1 MVKQQGIGT
10 SHAKI
15 ILMGEHSVV
24 YGQLAIALP
33 LPSVQLSVTLS
44 SRQDNQRIIKSRYYH
59 GSLENLP
66 SSMIGIKKLIDTLSA
81 RFNDQ
86 ETGWDL
92 KIESQL
98 PAERGMGS
106 SAASAIA
113 IIRAFFDYYDEPLD
127 RTLLLQL
134 ADVEEQIT
142 HRSPSG
148 LDAATVSSDKPL
160 FYVKGR
166 IGVPI
171 EMNLDASL
179 VIADTGKKGATKEA
193 ILAVK
198 DELKNNNEKAE
209 EHIKHLGELVN
220 QTKDYLAQN
229 DIVKLGDALNFA
241 QTDLAAL
248 NVSDPSLDHL
258 IHVARDNGALG
269 AKLTGGG
276 RGGCMIALMQTAM
289 GARRLASIL
298 KRTVRMIFG
307 FNHLISEVITNG
319 NCKSTY

>member
-24 YGQLAIALP
+24 YGQPAIALP

-269 AKLTGGG
+269 SKLTGGG

-298 KRTVRMIFG
+298 K
-307 FNHLISEVITNG
+307 ENG
-319 NCKSTY
+319 AHDIWLQPLNKRGNN

>member
-24 YGQLAIALP
+24 YGQPAIALP

-148 LDAATVSSDKPL
+148 LDAATDSSDKPH

-171 EMNLDASL
+171 EMNLDGSL

-198 DELKNNNEKAE
+198 DELKNNDEKAE

-229 DIVKLGDALNFA
+229 NIVKLGDALNFA

-298 KRTVRMIFG
+298 K
-307 FNHLISEVITNG
+307 ENG
-319 NCKSTY
+319 AHDIWLQPLDKRGNN

>member
-24 YGQLAIALP
+24 YGQPAIALP

-220 QTKDYLAQN
+220 QTKGYLAQN

-248 NVSDPSLDHL
+248 NVSDPALDHL

-298 KRTVRMIFG
+298 K
-307 FNHLISEVITNG
+307 ENG
-319 NCKSTY
+319 AHDIWLQPLDKRGNN

>member
-24 YGQLAIALP
+24 YGQPAIALP

-81 RFNDQ
+81 RFNDH

-198 DELKNNNEKAE
+198 DELKNNSEKAE

-220 QTKDYLAQN
+220 QTKGYLAQN

-248 NVSDPSLDHL
+248 NVSDPALDHL

-298 KRTVRMIFG
+298 K
-307 FNHLISEVITNG
+307 ENG
-319 NCKSTY
+319 AHDIWLQPLDKRGNN

>member
-1 MVKQQGIGT
+1 
-10 SHAKI
+10 
-15 ILMGEHSVV
+15 MGEHSVV
-24 YGQLAIALP
+24 YGQPAIALP

-241 QTDLAAL
+241 QTDFCLL
-248 NVSDPSLDHL
+248 YTSPSP
-258 IHVARDNGALG
+258 RD
-269 AKLTGGG
+269 T
-276 RGGCMIALMQTAM
+276 R
-289 GARRLASIL
+289 
-298 KRTVRMIFG
+298 
-307 FNHLISEVITNG
+307 
-319 NCKSTY
+319 

>member
-10 SHAKI
+10 SLAKI

-24 YGQLAIALP
+24 YGQPAIALP

-298 KRTVRMIFG
+298 K
-307 FNHLISEVITNG
+307 ENG
-319 NCKSTY
+319 AHDIWLQPLDKRGNN